1 MPTESRSVVLE
12 EHVDSEYEPTEQEI
26 LDYSEWLGMD
36 VEKDKDLMWIARAGL
51 KVPLPPPWKP
61 CTTGE
66 ESEVFYFNFET
77 GESVWDHP
85 CDEFHRLLYKK
96 ERAKKLGLEFDEA
109 ELDTVAERLGL
120 STKSEGDALDESGSM
135 GSDGDAKKKKKKD
148 KKDKK
153 PKKDEAKL
161 EAPKTLAPLSARAA
175 GPKLE
180 AAEVAHGIE
189 AASLPSSESKMSSRD
204 PSQSILSEDA
214 EQNEAPR
221 QVNRDQEGPPKPA
234 AGLPPPP
241 SGEPPS
247 VAEPRSS
254 SASLQEERSRLEEQH
269 EKSVAAIQAEHK
281 AKLAKHRRE
290 LQDEFE
296 LEKDRTF
303 SELQEKHE
311 KQVREE
317 RARLQQELASKKK
330 KTKEDLEKLLQ
341 SEEEMRGKLSEA
353 QAEAE
358 RCRSEAASVTRKC
371 SAYDE
376 RVARLEEDLKAA
388 RKEISARKEVKEAE
402 SLKAQLQ
409 AKNEDIDRMKAG
421 AAANVDRVAK
431 LEEEM
436 QRLRTATAD
445 IEALSKELQ
454 AKKEQCGD
462 LEKQLEAK
470 SANQQLEVADQANV
484 LQEKLTQSQ
493 QDLERSRAK
502 VASLEA
508 SLMSEVE
515 ASNKLQTKLSESQSD
530 LAKASGN
537 AAQIEELRRELD
549 ERVRELEE
557 VRRSIATERC
567 ASVEELQ
574 KLKTQ
579 LEEEQR
585 SSAKATA
592 GYEEAAHELTTLKAK
607 VAEERDLCE
616 ANKEE
621 AAASAQEMKRVQA
634 LLDKQRQS
642 AEEERGRLQD
652 ELSKGKDVYQQAQ
665 AEIEDLKKQLTAAQ
679 ESQVWADEIRTLKDQ
694 LEQAKADADSLRAS
708 LETRTL
714 ECSRLQ
720 EQAAKTPAADEIAT
734 NAKLKVEVSTLKA
747 ELDTWR
753 AACNRL
759 SEASE
764 SEVPRL
770 QALLQEEKAATSRA
784 KAEAVESLAQT
795 KAQATAVAA
804 ELEVRS
810 KECGRL
816 RAELQ
821 AVRPG
826 AALPQDEVRELV
838 SLRAKV
844 LELET
849 EVATLHQANRSSA
862 STDEHKLRSMIK
874 DRDDAILRLR
884 ADLAHNSARH
894 SQEIE
899 ELQTKVND
907 ARQEERQRRS
917 DDNAYVISDLKA
929 NLRAR
934 SSEVEQLHSEVRAS
948 KSELERVRAEARHV
962 EARAAAR
969 ESSNIE
975 AAKAAVTDEW
985 KQEVDRL
992 QADLQSRATEASLA
1006 KEKAERLAREVR
1018 RVQQE
1023 EGRTAKGQEALREEL
1038 EQAKQASKLA
1048 HEEVA
1053 DVERR
1058 CEEARA
1064 AVRAERSSRGHA
1076 ESQARE
1082 YQRELRVLKAQ
1093 LQEQAAESE
1102 TLRNE
1107 VRKQRYLLEDQD
1119 AELARQE
1126 ARSLEKRQEE
1136 DHMAVTGLRTAVELS
1151 QLSPDL
1157 DLGAEHEPED
1167 QTMQP
1172 ESDAAL
1178 EEARE
1183 LDDESHIEAL
1193 DEIGEEVR
1201 EIPPVP
1207 GDWWENTSEKKCEEA
1222 ASPGKSVEGDLCD
1235 NFSGQAAALLEAR
1248 RKEPSHL
1255 WGPRLRQERASI
1267 LELRRQWK
1275 HDAQRLRSS
1284 SASREQALLQE
1295 ARAALDE
1302 RTSTLNRA
1310 IAEHRVIQEALRGT
1324 PRQGTGAER
1333 FTAAWKA
1340 ARGDTGGAPITPR
1353 SRSSALSVAGKQER
1367 RDAYPLSTYE
1377 DLNVLRRW
1385 QHILGREPPRRSPQ
1399 LGGAARSTSPL
1410 ASRRSRSSR
1419 EVDHHLSWLQNFSR
1433 QAARPLT
1440 ARNCY
1445 GGW

>member
-884 ADLAHNSARH
+884 A
-894 SQEIE
+894 
-899 ELQTKVND
+899 
-907 ARQEERQRRS
+907 
-917 DDNAYVISDLKA
+917 A

-1248 RKEPSHL
+1248 RKE
-1255 WGPRLRQERASI
+1255 LRQERASI

>member
-96 ERAKKLGLEFDEA
+96 ER
-109 ELDTVAERLGL
+109 
-120 STKSEGDALDESGSM
+120 
-135 GSDGDAKKKKKKD
+135 
-148 KKDKK
+148 
-153 PKKDEAKL
+153 
-161 EAPKTLAPLSARAA
+161 
-175 GPKLE
+175 
-180 AAEVAHGIE
+180 
-189 AASLPSSESKMSSRD
+189 
-204 PSQSILSEDA
+204 
-214 EQNEAPR
+214 
-221 QVNRDQEGPPKPA
+221 
-234 AGLPPPP
+234 
-241 SGEPPS
+241 
-247 VAEPRSS
+247 
-254 SASLQEERSRLEEQH
+254 
-269 EKSVAAIQAEHK
+269 
-281 AKLAKHRRE
+281 
-290 LQDEFE
+290 
-296 LEKDRTF
+296 
-303 SELQEKHE
+303 
-311 KQVREE
+311 
-317 RARLQQELASKKK
+317 
-330 KTKEDLEKLLQ
+330 
-341 SEEEMRGKLSEA
+341 
-353 QAEAE
+353 
-358 RCRSEAASVTRKC
+358 
-371 SAYDE
+371 
-376 RVARLEEDLKAA
+376 
-388 RKEISARKEVKEAE
+388 
-402 SLKAQLQ
+402 
-409 AKNEDIDRMKAG
+409 
-421 AAANVDRVAK
+421 
-431 LEEEM
+431 
-436 QRLRTATAD
+436 
-445 IEALSKELQ
+445 

-621 AAASAQEMKRVQA
+621 AVAAASAQEMKRVQA

-1248 RKEPSHL
+1248 RKE
-1255 WGPRLRQERASI
+1255 LRQERASI

>member
-826 AALPQDEVRELV
+826 AALPQDEV
-838 SLRAKV
+838 
-844 LELET
+844 
-849 EVATLHQANRSSA
+849 ATLHQANRSSA

-1248 RKEPSHL
+1248 RKE
-1255 WGPRLRQERASI
+1255 LRQERASI

>member
-917 DDNAYVISDLKA
+917 DDNAYVISDLK
-929 NLRAR
+929 
-934 SSEVEQLHSEVRAS
+934 VRAS

>member
-96 ERAKKLGLEFDEA
+96 ER
-109 ELDTVAERLGL
+109 
-120 STKSEGDALDESGSM
+120 
-135 GSDGDAKKKKKKD
+135 
-148 KKDKK
+148 
-153 PKKDEAKL
+153 
-161 EAPKTLAPLSARAA
+161 
-175 GPKLE
+175 
-180 AAEVAHGIE
+180 
-189 AASLPSSESKMSSRD
+189 
-204 PSQSILSEDA
+204 
-214 EQNEAPR
+214 
-221 QVNRDQEGPPKPA
+221 
-234 AGLPPPP
+234 
-241 SGEPPS
+241 
-247 VAEPRSS
+247 
-254 SASLQEERSRLEEQH
+254 
-269 EKSVAAIQAEHK
+269 
-281 AKLAKHRRE
+281 
-290 LQDEFE
+290 
-296 LEKDRTF
+296 
-303 SELQEKHE
+303 
-311 KQVREE
+311 
-317 RARLQQELASKKK
+317 
-330 KTKEDLEKLLQ
+330 
-341 SEEEMRGKLSEA
+341 
-353 QAEAE
+353 
-358 RCRSEAASVTRKC
+358 
-371 SAYDE
+371 
-376 RVARLEEDLKAA
+376 
-388 RKEISARKEVKEAE
+388 
-402 SLKAQLQ
+402 
-409 AKNEDIDRMKAG
+409 
-421 AAANVDRVAK
+421 
-431 LEEEM
+431 
-436 QRLRTATAD
+436 
-445 IEALSKELQ
+445 